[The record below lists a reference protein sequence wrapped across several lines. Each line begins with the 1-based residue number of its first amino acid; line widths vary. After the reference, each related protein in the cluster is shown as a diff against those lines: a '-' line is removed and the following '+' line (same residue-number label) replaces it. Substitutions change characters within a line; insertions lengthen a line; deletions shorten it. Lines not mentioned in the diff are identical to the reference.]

1 MAARELWG
9 FAGAQF
15 GPQKAMLER
24 DLLSQ
29 RDRGDSAPEWFMT
42 GCSFACVCSGF
53 LSMQKGINLG
63 PLSEKARIT
72 DLVITEVCPP
82 PLGVRREGIFITFR
96 LSLWATQLSAGFFF
110 LCKEFILME
119 WTRCSFSL
127 FRLT

>member
-63 PLSEKARIT
+63 PQSEKARIT
-72 DLVITEVCPP
+72 DLVITEACPP
-82 PLGVRREGIFITFR
+82 PLGGRRGGIFITLR
-96 LSLWATQLSAGFFF
+96 LSLGHTLSAGFF
-110 LCKEFILME
+110 
-119 WTRCSFSL
+119 SV
-127 FRLT
+127 

>member
-1 MAARELWG
+1 MAARELLG

-29 RDRGDSAPEWFMT
+29 RDQGDSAPEWFMT

-63 PLSEKARIT
+63 PQSEKAQIT
-72 DLVITEVCPP
+72 DLVIMEACPP
-82 PLGVRREGIFITFR
+82 PLGGGGIFITLR
-96 LSLWATQLSAGFFF
+96 LSPGPHTLSWLFF
-110 LCKEFILME
+110 LCRVYSHGMD
-119 WTRCSFSL
+119 SL
-127 FRLT
+127 